1 MKSSFLKYAL
11 IALLFILLIGIILF
25 AMRPVYYNFA
35 SKLNAVAFNFLNT
48 YTKDLGLEVSYD
60 SLSPSLFSSIQ
71 FEGIKLKNA
80 ETGQILIEFDKI
92 SLKYNIW
99 QIIKG
104 DYSGAIK
111 EFVIDGGTISFST
124 KSDMQLLQ
132 QIIEKFSKKEAR
144 PHDLP
149 NLAERGALPRQED
162 DLKIEVEGLEKYNI
176 KSFEDLKKEN
186 KKAFNLTF
194 TISFRNILLRFL
206 DKSTVAELFIKKAS
220 LSPDAKTM
228 RNKIEI
234 ESSLNAHL
242 LGKKLPKFLQGN
254 NNKISLDISAKG
266 SCTQDFSEAS
276 AQLNFFNQK
285 VGEYSISK
293 IAFLLSVTKENL
305 ALRMVQNLRPFN
317 IRADYAFKTGDFYA
331 RLDSENLDFYDLLPI
346 QANSVRLRRIK
357 GSDFN
362 GVYEVWANSKKSV
375 LSYNVDGGLILPE
388 KLVKGGINAL
398 YAFSGTKNAINIK
411 NFSFDSAPFAAGFA
425 GSANFNTWAVNG
437 NFDLRKIALSNGNQL
452 AAQIFCNPLKTAK
465 GVAKGTHFVIPR
477 LNFGEQSFKNISLNV
492 SPAGR
497 GLDFTFFAADAN
509 VSSVFASNAAGQIDK
524 LFVNRQLGD
533 ILLSQNGIISAESE
547 TPNVYSQIAQK
558 SGTIFIDGNYSFEN
572 GNGLMANIQCTNL
585 STVSIC
591 KAASFFAKPK
601 AVKSLTKTAKKLVPY
616 NLTLNG
622 FVDTNFKSYSVNV
635 PIVSVMHTKGKDQ
648 SLKFSL
654 SGSEN
659 LFSLNQIELKIAR
672 QILTG
677 SLQVDM
683 GEKFKDIIL
692 SAILDFNG
700 IPYNFGGTFV
710 PDSYVSLL
718 GDYGLE
724 GYCNLTPKESKL
736 ANLRFSAMPIK
747 ISNMLL
753 SASMQLEGDI
763 TDSSDWNVHLSM
775 LEIEEISKVI
785 AARPKF
791 SLQGVANN
799 SGMLI
804 ENISY
809 IDSIGALAGA
819 GSASWL
825 YSDGIIDSITG
836 NLQMV
841 NPFSTESF
849 DLNLAVSNPEM
860 VPNYM
865 ASFNKDYYFTLESSV
880 NDFAFSRILNRQ
892 NSSNKLSFSL
902 NASGTLME
910 PLFNVHVLDSSCS
923 INGYPMDF
931 AGSVLFADGHFSLE
945 NINVLYRSQ
954 QVTNV
959 VLDFVPQTFSGVL
972 SFDYLGTFFPDS
984 KAMHKVKV
992 PLVFTCAGVSQTED
1006 YDVKSSAMFS
1016 VPKDFSVQLAVAGIS
1031 GDLINVPDTYNY
1043 SIVKT
1048 DQRFDLYGGIK
1059 DEVRAYY
1066 ELDTGSLSVSF
1077 AKPSALTGKFSGV
1090 IDPKK
1095 NKILIAARNVRA
1107 DLQRLKGVLTYPAI
1121 MVENGFLSGNG
1132 MISGLLTDPEF
1143 DGDFVIDDFEVRLP
1157 MYITDTIK
1165 VARLPISVVQS
1176 TFRVEPL
1183 AVNVKNGFMLFDAF
1197 AYFDRWR
1204 FDTLSMN
1211 VRTLEKAQIPGMF
1224 AMNFFDLTGDVAG
1237 AITMEMTL
1245 DEFRMTGNL
1254 KADRVSAQL
1263 NTYKKDEMKSSG
1275 KKKLDAKVDLQVEL
1289 GEKCEVCYPSRK
1301 NPLVWATVV
1310 PKTKVYVLCDTSM
1323 GTYSFKGD
1331 VPFRGGEVF
1340 YIGRSF
1346 YLRQGRIVFD
1356 ENQDRFDPRIT
1367 FNAEI
1372 RERDADNRQ
1381 VKIILSAENQLLSN
1395 LSPTLSA
1402 SPAKTQAEIMELLG
1416 QALTASNR
1424 SDDSAIASVAFGL
1437 MDYGF
1442 QMGVFKQVEKQLRN
1456 VLKFDIFSFR
1466 IPVVQNSLMSIVNAN
1481 AGKYD
1486 KGVSLGN
1493 LLDNTTV
1500 YVGKFLGDSLYADAM
1515 IQLVYDEKFVNN
1527 DNLLRGLKLQPEIGF
1542 EMESPFAT
1550 IRWSIAPDVTAIKS
1564 FKTNLWV
1571 PYNTV
1576 TLSWKFQL

>member
-11 IALLFILLIGIILF
+11 IALLFVLLIGIVLF

-48 YTKDLGLEVSYD
+48 YTKDLGLEVSYN

-80 ETGQILIEFDKI
+80 ETGQVLIEFDKI
-92 SLKYNIW
+92 SLKYNIF
-99 QIIKG
+99 QILKG
-104 DYSGAIK
+104 DYTGAVK
-111 EFVIDGGTISFST
+111 EFIIDGGTISFST
-124 KSDMQLLQ
+124 KNDMQLLQ
-132 QIIEKFSKKEAR
+132 QIINKFSKKE
-144 PHDLP
+144 PKPQELP
-149 NLAERGALPRQED
+149 NMAERGILPKQTD
-162 DLKIEVEGLEKYNI
+162 DLKVEVEGLEKYGI
-176 KSFEDLKKEN
+176 KSFEDLKKET

-194 TISFRNILLRFL
+194 TVSFRNILFRFL
-206 DKSTVAELFIKKAS
+206 DKSTVAELFVKKAT
-220 LSPDAKTM
+220 LSPDAKTA

-234 ESSLNAHL
+234 ESSLNARI
-242 LGKKLPKFLQGN
+242 LGTKLPKFLQGSN
-254 NNKISLDISAKG
+254 NRISLDINAKG

-276 AQLNFFNQK
+276 AQLNFYNQK

-317 IRADYAFKTGDFYA
+317 IRADYAFKTSDFYA

-346 QANSVRLRRIK
+346 QANSARLRKIK
-357 GSDFN
+357 GSNFN
-362 GVYEVWANSKKSV
+362 GVYEFWANNKKKFF
-375 LSYNVDGGLILPE
+375 SYNVDGDFLLPE
-388 KLVKGGINAL
+388 RLIKGGVNAQ
-398 YAFSGTKNAINIK
+398 YSFGGTKNAVNIK
-411 NFSFDSAPFAAGFA
+411 NLSFNSAPVAAGFA
-425 GSANFNTWAVNG
+425 GSANFNNWAVSG
-437 NFDLRKIALSNGNQL
+437 NFDIRKVALKNGNQL
-452 AAQIFCNPLKTAK
+452 AAQIFCTPLKTAK
-465 GVAKGTHFVIPR
+465 GAVKGTHFAVPR
-477 LNFGEQSFKNISLNV
+477 IKLGEQAFKNITLNV
-492 SPAGR
+492 SPASR

-509 VSSVFASNAAGQIDK
+509 VSNAFATSAAGQIDS
-524 LFVNRQLGD
+524 LFAGRQLDGV
-533 ILLSQNGIISAESE
+533 LVSQNGVSSAEAE
-547 TPNVYSQIAQK
+547 TDSVFSQIAQK
-558 SGTIFIDGNYSFEN
+558 SGTVFIDGNYSFEN

-585 STVSIC
+585 GTVSIC
-591 KAASFFAKPK
+591 NAASFFAKPK
-601 AVKSLTKTAKKLVPY
+601 AVKSLAKTAKKLVPY

-622 FVDTNFKSYSVNV
+622 FIDTNFKSYSVNV
-635 PIVSVMHTKGKDQ
+635 PLASVLHTKGKDQ

-659 LFSLNQIELKIAR
+659 LFSLNQIELKIAK
-672 QILTG
+672 QVLTG
-677 SLQVDM
+677 SIQVDI
-683 GEKFKDIIL
+683 GEKMKDIIL
-692 SAILDFNG
+692 SAGLDFNG

-736 ANLRFSAMPIK
+736 ANLHFAAMPVK

-753 SASMQLEGDI
+753 SSSMQLEGDI
-763 TDSSDWNVHLSM
+763 SSSDDWNVHLSM

-809 IDSIGALAGA
+809 VDSIGALAGA

-825 YSDGIIDSITG
+825 YSDGIIDSVTG
-836 NLQMV
+836 NIQMV

-849 DLNLAVSNPEM
+849 SLNMAVSNPEM
-860 VPNYM
+860 VPSYK
-865 ASFNKDYYFTLESSV
+865 ALFNRDYYFTLESSV
-880 NDFAFSRILNRQ
+880 NDFAFSRILTRQ
-892 NSSNKLSFSL
+892 NSSNKLTFSL
-902 NASGTLME
+902 NASGTLQE
-910 PLFNVHVLDSSCS
+910 PLFSVHVADSSCS
-923 INGYPMDF
+923 ISGYPMDF
-931 AGSVLFADGHFSLE
+931 AGSVLFEDGHFSLE
-945 NINVLYRSQ
+945 NINVLYKSQ

-984 KAMHKVKV
+984 KAMHKIKV
-992 PLVFTCAGVSQTED
+992 PLLFTCAGTGKSAD
-1006 YDVKSSAMFS
+1006 DDAKSSVFFNI
-1016 VPKDFSVQLAVAGIS
+1016 PNDLTVQLAVAGIS
-1031 GDLINVPDTYNY
+1031 GDLINIADTYNY

-1048 DQRFDLYGGIK
+1048 DRRFDLYGGIK
-1059 DEVRAYY
+1059 DELRAYY
-1066 ELDTGSLSVSF
+1066 ELDTGSLSVSL
-1077 AKPSALTGKFSGV
+1077 ANPSALTGKFSGV
-1090 IDPKK
+1090 IDPKT
-1095 NKILIAARNVRA
+1095 NKILIAARNVKA
-1107 DLQRLKGVLTYPAI
+1107 DMQRLKGVLTYPAI
-1121 MVENGFLSGNG
+1121 VVEDGILSGNG

-1143 DGDFVIDDFEVRLP
+1143 DGDFTVDNFEVRLP
-1157 MYITDTIK
+1157 MYIKDAIK
-1165 VARLPISVVQS
+1165 VSKLPVSVVQS

-1211 VRTLEKAQIPGMF
+1211 VRTIDKAQIPGMF
-1224 AMNFFDLTGDVAG
+1224 AMNFFDLTGDVSG
-1237 AITMEMTL
+1237 VITMEMTL
-1245 DEFRMTGNL
+1245 DEFRMNGAL

-1263 NTYKKDEMKSSG
+1263 NTYKKEEMKSGG

-1301 NPLVWATVV
+1301 NPMVWATVV
-1310 PKTKVYVLCDTSM
+1310 PKTKVSVLCDTSM

-1331 VPFRGGEVF
+1331 VPFRGGEIF

-1395 LSPTLSA
+1395 LSPVLSA

-1416 QALTASNR
+1416 QALIAVNN

-1437 MDYGF
+1437 MDYGV

-1466 IPVVQNSLMSIVNAN
+1466 IPVVQNSLMSIINAN

-1486 KGVSLGN
+1486 KAVSLGN